1 MTTKTQRTVVTTPW
15 GRAALVE
22 QVELPQSAEGHEFG
36 ALVQLLE
43 TDDGES
49 LVRFAYTTGGTAR
62 RGPVT
67 LRSSDL
73 TQLRRRLRGRK
84 RLAALLR
91 LGGGEAAAE

>member
-1 MTTKTQRTVVTTPW
+1 MTTKAQRTMVTTPW

-22 QVELPQSAEGHEFG
+22 QVELSQSADGHDFG

-43 TDDGES
+43 TDAGET

-67 LRSSDL
+67 LRASDL
-73 TQLRRRLRGRK
+73 AQLRRRLRGR
-84 RLAALLR
+84 RQLAAALR